1 MLTISYS
8 TLLIFI
14 SLIWL
19 VVRGSV
25 GIRNKRISWKREAQL
40 MLVYVCI
47 IVVARF
53 VFFPFSKVDGEI
65 QPLLFDVNKIWP
77 FWVNFV
83 PFVHL
88 DDYPNASEAWL
99 NFIGNTTMF
108 IPIGI
113 IFPIVYKEL
122 NTHKKVIVA
131 GVVFSLAIEISQL
144 LFYDRCS
151 DIDDLVLNSLG
162 YIVGYGIL
170 LLVRKL
176 SVRSDSR

>member
-1 MLTISYS
+1 MLAISYS

-25 GIRNKRISWKREAQL
+25 GVRNKRISWKREAQL
-40 MLVYVCI
+40 LLVYVCI
-47 IVVARF
+47 VVVARF
-53 VFFPFSKVDGEI
+53 VFFPFSKVDCEI

-88 DDYPNASEAWL
+88 DDYPNESEVWL

-122 NTHKKVIVA
+122 NTHKKAIVA

-151 DIDDLVLNSLG
+151 DIDDLILNSLG

-176 SVRSDSR
+176 SVRSDSQ